1 MIVMIRAVMNRI
13 NRGEDE
19 ADPESDIIIIN
30 RRKYEDIMKKVSDL
44 ENQVKNL
51 KDKNRDQ

>member
-1 MIVMIRAVMNRI
+1 MAEDPDPDENS
-13 NRGEDE
+13 GEEGD
-19 ADPESDIIIIN
+19 DPESDIIIIN

-51 KDKNRDQ
+51 KEKNTDQ